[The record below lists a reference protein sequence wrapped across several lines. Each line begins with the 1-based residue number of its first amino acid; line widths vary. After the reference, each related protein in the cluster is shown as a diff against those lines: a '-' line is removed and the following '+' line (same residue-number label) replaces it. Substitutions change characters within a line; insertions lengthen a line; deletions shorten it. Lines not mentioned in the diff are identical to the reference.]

1 MQKIFNSIETII
13 IQPDTI
19 YFFKLKN
26 ISCLNTSVKDK
37 CNFKRNNYMENKS
50 TKKQNVY
57 ASEEEN
63 TLNWNDVLA
72 GFEKTFGTEVYNS
85 WLKNITIIKE
95 YNDYLILGVPT
106 RFFRDWIVSRYLDKI
121 LEQVKGFKLSLNRIE
136 FKITEDKKSNGVESY
151 KIDDENKVTE
161 IKDSILNYNRLNP
174 NLNFSS
180 FIKGDSN
187 EIALSYS
194 KKVCEQVSRYN
205 PLYIYGGVGLG
216 KTHLLNSIGLELQD
230 KNNVMFISAERF
242 MYHFIKSIK
251 KNDMVNFKDFFRK
264 SSVFIIDDIQFIRG
278 KESLQEEFFHTFN
291 SLIDKGSQ
299 IIISADRP
307 PMKLDRVQERI
318 KSRLAG
324 GLTVDIDPPDLELK
338 NKIINKRIIDI
349 QSQFKEN
356 INISDEVIS
365 FIAAE
370 SKTNIRELIGVLN
383 RVIAFS
389 RVHKTLL
396 SVNDCKKILK
406 DVFNQAKII
415 TVDKIQNVVS
425 NFYNITLNEMLSQRR
440 SRPLAR
446 PRQIAMYLAKKM
458 TARSLPEI
466 GRRFANRDH
475 TTVIHAVKT
484 ITRLS
489 EKDEEMKKNI
499 NQIKSLLLEE

>member
-1 MQKIFNSIETII
+1 MEKKSLKIKEVFT
-13 IQPDTI
+13 T
-19 YFFKLKN
+19 
-26 ISCLNTSVKDK
+26 
-37 CNFKRNNYMENKS
+37 
-50 TKKQNVY
+50 
-57 ASEEEN
+57 EEEK
-63 TLNWNDVLA
+63 TLNWAEVQA
-72 GFEKTFGTEVYNS
+72 SFERSFGTEVYSS
-85 WLKNITIIKE
+85 WLKNISLLKE
-95 YNDYLILGVPT
+95 FNDYIVLGVPT

-121 LEQVKGFKLSLNRIE
+121 LEQVKTFKLSLNRIE
-136 FKITEDKKSNGVESY
+136 FKISEDSKANSNEDLKSLDST
-151 KIDDENKVTE
+151 KITE

-174 NLNFSS
+174 NLNFDN
-180 FIKGDSN
+180 FIKGSSN
-187 EIALSYS
+187 EIALASS
-194 KKVCEQVSRYN
+194 KKICEQISRYN

-216 KTHLLNSIGLELQD
+216 KTHLLNAIGIELQE

-278 KESLQEEFFHTFN
+278 KEGLQEEFFHTFN
-291 SLIDKGSQ
+291 SLIEKNSQ

-318 KSRLAG
+318 KSRLSG
-324 GLTVDIDPPDLELK
+324 GLIVDIDTPDLDLK
-338 NKIINKRIIDI
+338 TKIIKKRLQDAE
-349 QSQFKEN
+349 SQFKEKC
-356 INISDEVIS
+356 NISDDVIN
-365 FIAAE
+365 FIAQE
-370 SKTNIRELIGVLN
+370 SRTNIRELIGVLN

-389 RVHKTLL
+389 RIHQKELNI
-396 SVNDCKKILK
+396 SDCKNILK

-415 TVDKIQNVVS
+415 TVDKIQNTVS
-425 NFYNITLNEMLSQRR
+425 NFFNLSLGEMLSQRR

-458 TARSLPEI
+458 TTRSLPEI

-499 NQIKSLLLEE
+499 NQIKYLLLEE